1 MQSVDEKNIEPID
14 ITSPEGIEKVESIFN
29 EAEISNFP
37 TKPPDS
43 TLQQSW
49 LSDDLYTYL
58 KTAEDTGGEY
68 SLFDFVIPPGSG
80 ALEHLHEEED
90 EVFKVVQGEV
100 AFQQGNKID
109 IAGPGDI
116 VFRPRGN
123 VHRFKNL
130 GVEPARILFLD
141 TPSGI
146 EQFFTEGGQPVTDQ
160 SLTPAKDDQARVEAA
175 GEETDIIYYPEVSLL
190 GTDKLTPGTA
200 PLDANNG
207 ITIYG
212 EDDNDTFTGQEG
224 NDLYLG
230 ADGNDTLNGSK
241 GEDIFI
247 GEQGN
252 DILLGG
258 EGNDILSGREGV
270 NTSIEEGIDTL
281 TGGAGRDAFYFPL
294 NSGIDIVTDFS
305 GVGTDENLSSS
316 ALAELDVLKFEGS
329 GLIPRN
335 LLLTQEKNDLVINF
349 EGVDNTGVRLQ
360 DFSLENLENF
370 ETPTVAG
377 TSTSIGNI
385 LFDGQRGLT
394 DLKENFDVFDANQQS
409 DTVLQENLVTFLN
422 DLDNNT
428 TGFEDSDD
436 VINGQGGNDRLSG
449 LSGDDLLRGG
459 DGDDTIVGGGGDD
472 LLRGGNGN
480 DSFVLKSGEGADTI
494 LDFSDGQDLIQ
505 VSGDL
510 LFSDLVITQGTGDN
524 ANDTSI
530 SIGNE
535 DELLAIVSGV
545 QANDITS
552 DDIILL

>member
-1 MQSVDEKNIEPID
+1 MLPVDEKSAEPIN
-14 ITSPEGIEKVESIFN
+14 ITSPEGIEKVNKIFD
-29 EAEISNFP
+29 EQEINDFP
-37 TKPPDS
+37 LKPPDD

-49 LSDDLYTYL
+49 LSGDLYTYL

-68 SLFDFVIPPGSG
+68 SLFDFVVPPQSG
-80 ALEHLHEEED
+80 ALTHLHNEED

-100 AFQQGNKID
+100 TFQQGNKID

-116 VFRPRGN
+116 VVRPRGN

-130 GVEPARILFLD
+130 GAEPARILFLD

-146 EQFFTEGGQPVTDQ
+146 EHFFTDGGQPVTDQ

-175 GEETDIIYYPEVSLL
+175 GKENDIIYYPEVSLL

-200 PLDANNG
+200 PLDGNDG

-212 EDDNDTFTGQEG
+212 DNNNESFTGQEG
-224 NDLYLG
+224 DDLYLG
-230 ADGNDTLNGSK
+230 ADGNDNLSGVK

-252 DILLGG
+252 DILSGG

-281 TGGAGRDAFYFPL
+281 TGGAGRDAFYFPQ
-294 NSGIDIVTDFS
+294 NNGIDIVTDFG
-305 GVGTDENLSSS
+305 GVGTDENLSSDT
-316 ALAELDVLKFEGS
+316 LGEVDVLKFEGS
-329 GLIPRN
+329 GLIAKN
-335 LLLTQEKNDLVINF
+335 LFLTQEENDLVINF
-349 EGVDNTGVRLQ
+349 EGVENTGVRLQ
-360 DFSLENLENF
+360 NFSLENLENF

-394 DLKENFDVFDANQQS
+394 DLEENFDVFDTNQQS
-409 DTVLQENLVTFLN
+409 DTVLRKNSVTFLN

-428 TGFEDSDD
+428 TGFEDSND
-436 VINGQGGNDRLSG
+436 VINGQGGNDYLSG

-459 DGDDTIVGGGGDD
+459 YGDDIIVGGYGDD
-472 LLRGGNGN
+472 LLRGDNGS
-480 DSFVLKSGEGADTI
+480 DSFVLNAGEGNDTI
-494 LDFSDGQDLIQ
+494 MDFTDGQDTIQ
-505 VSGDL
+505 ISSQL
-510 LFSDLVITQGTGDN
+510 NFSALKITQGVDENT
-524 ANDTSI
+524 NDVSI
-530 SIGNE
+530 SIE
-535 DELLAIVSGV
+535 SKDELLATISGV
-545 QANDITS
+545 QANNITS
-552 DDIILL
+552 DDISFS

>member
-1 MQSVDEKNIEPID
+1 MQSVDEKGVEPID
-14 ITSPEGIEKVESIFN
+14 INSPEGIERVKNIFD
-29 EAEISNFP
+29 EQEINDFP
-37 TKPPDS
+37 LKPPDD

-58 KTAEDTGGEY
+58 KTGEDTNGEY
-68 SLFDFVIPPGSG
+68 SLFDFVIPPQSG
-80 ALEHLHEEED
+80 ALAHFHEEED

-116 VFRPRGN
+116 LFRPSGN

-141 TPSGI
+141 IPSGI

-200 PLDANNG
+200 PLDGNNG

-212 EDDNDTFTGQEG
+212 DDENDAFTGQEG

-230 ADGNDTLNGSK
+230 ANGNDTLNGGE

-247 GEQGN
+247 GEEGN

-258 EGNDILSGREGV
+258 QGNDILSGREGADFSA
-270 NTSIEEGIDTL
+270 NDGIDTL
-281 TGGAGRDAFYFPL
+281 TGGSGRDAFYFPL
-294 NSGIDIVTDFS
+294 NSGIDLVTDFS

-329 GLIPRN
+329 GLVPRN
-335 LLLTQEKNDLVINF
+335 MLLTQEENDLVISF
-349 EGVDNTGVRLQ
+349 EGVENTGVRLQ
-360 DFSLENLENF
+360 DFALENLENF

-377 TSTSIGNI
+377 TSVSIGNI
-385 LFDGQRGLT
+385 LFNGQRGLT

-409 DTVLQENLVTFLN
+409 NSVLKQNSVTFLN
-422 DLDNNT
+422 ELDNHT
-428 TGFEDSDD
+428 SGFDNSND
-436 VINGQGGNDRLSG
+436 VINAQGGNDYLSG

-459 DGDDTIVGGGGDD
+459 NGIDT
-472 LLRGGNGN
+472 LSGGNGN
-480 DSFVLKSGEGADTI
+480 DLFVLKAGEGTDTI
-494 LDFSDGQDLIQ
+494 IDFTKGQDIIQ
-505 VSGDL
+505 VSDELIFTDL
-510 LFSDLVITQGTGDN
+510 KITQGTGDN
-524 ANDTSI
+524 ANDALI
-530 SIGNE
+530 SIESE
-535 DELLAIVSGV
+535 DKLLGIMSGV
-545 QANDITS
+545 QASDITS
-552 DDIILL
+552 EDIKFS